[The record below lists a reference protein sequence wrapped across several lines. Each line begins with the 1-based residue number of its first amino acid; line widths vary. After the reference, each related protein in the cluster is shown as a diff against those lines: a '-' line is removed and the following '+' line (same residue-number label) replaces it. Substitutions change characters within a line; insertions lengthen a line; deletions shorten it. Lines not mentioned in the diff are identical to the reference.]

1 MDPFQK
7 ALVAQVQARHDI
19 VDSYPT
25 LLDDLNSARKQ
36 LCNQRARISA
46 LKKKA
51 CCKGEHC
58 AHVADCFTGKTS
70 LDNEVEARLTNAQ
83 INAYKF
89 FLRLVMDWAAS
100 KPMELHS
107 EMRWK
112 RDVYLH
118 LRLLHPPHRTL
129 MQEVIRLQRQS
140 ESPGNALFYRA

>member
-1 MDPFQK
+1 MLNHNTNMDPFQQ
-7 ALVAQVQARHDI
+7 ALVKQVQARHDI
-19 VDSYPT
+19 VASYPT
-25 LLDDLNSARKQ
+25 LLEDLNIARRL

-46 LKKKA
+46 HKKK
-51 CCKGEHC
+51 
-58 AHVADCFTGKTS
+58 TPT

-112 RDVYLH
+112 RDFGPH
-118 LRLLHPPHRTL
+118 MRLLHPPHRML
-129 MQEVIRLQRQS
+129 MQQVIDLQRES
-140 ESPGNALFYRA
+140 EIPSYALFYRA